1 MEIRG
6 PQLLLRYATA
16 ADAAE
21 LFALGADPEV
31 VRYFSWGPY
40 TRHEEAAEFIER
52 LDRERATGEKVEL
65 LIVERG
71 SGRPIGLTGLSEFAR
86 RDRRAFVGTW
96 LGRKYWGTGANRE
109 SKALILRLAFEVLG
123 LQRVSAYANPENA
136 RSVAALEKIGFRQ
149 EGVLRNWHQHH
160 GELLDVAIFGM
171 LRKDWE
177 AGELAAVP
185 VEVSGEPPA
194 EFAF

>member
-1 MEIRG
+1 MQIRG

-52 LDRERATGEKVEL
+52 LDRERAAGEKLEL

-96 LGRKYWGTGANRE
+96 LGRGHWGTGANRE
-109 SKALILRLAFEVLG
+109 SKALVLRLAFDVLG
-123 LQRVSAYANPENA
+123 LHRVSAYANPENA
-136 RSVAALEKIGFRQ
+136 RSVAALERIGFQQ
-149 EGVLRNWHQHH
+149 EGVLRNWHLHH
-160 GELLDVAIFGM
+160 GEFVDVAILGL
-171 LRKDWE
+171 LRPDWE
-177 AGELAAVP
+177 ASELASAP
-185 VEVSGEPPA
+185 VEVTGDPPP
-194 EFAF
+194 EFVF